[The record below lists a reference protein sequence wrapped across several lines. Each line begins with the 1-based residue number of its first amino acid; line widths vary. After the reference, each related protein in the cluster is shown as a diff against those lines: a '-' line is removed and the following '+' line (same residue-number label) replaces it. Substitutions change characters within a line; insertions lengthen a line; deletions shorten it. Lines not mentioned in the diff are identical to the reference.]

1 MTGRRPQ
8 TESPAGPTP
17 WEHAPVADERHDTAD
32 GPAAAVALVLGAGGP
47 TSAAWLAGALDG
59 LATGTGWDPRTADL
73 VVGTGAGA
81 DLAVGLRR
89 GRPTGALR
97 TEATATEVVTPAT
110 AGPPTSRRPADPV
123 LALRATLRRPP
134 RPGLILDGVR
144 PVPTTVPVGV
154 TPRHATTDA
163 DRRTD
168 DGWPEGLWL
177 CTVRLPDGRRIVF
190 GRDDHPGT
198 TTETAVRAAR
208 SDRWANTPVTI
219 GARRYVEAS
228 AWSATNAD
236 LVAGLGFDVVVVVVP
251 ATSLWWQ
258 RRQLRREVARIHGA
272 DAPVLVLE
280 QATGGHDDPTAA
292 ADAAAASVA
301 ARLRA
306 EPAWAR
312 RLRIPSNR

>member
-1 MTGRRPQ
+1 MTADRSAA
-8 TESPAGPTP
+8 ESPTVPAP
-17 WEHAPVADERHDTAD
+17 WEHAGVAGERHETSE

-59 LATGTGWDPRTADL
+59 LAIGTGWDPRTADL

-89 GRPTGALR
+89 GATTATLR
-97 TEATATEVVTPAT
+97 EEATAIGPVVPAA
-110 AGPPTSRRPADPV
+110 AGPPTSRRPADPL
-123 LALRATLRRPP
+123 LALRAALRRPP
-134 RPGLILDGVR
+134 RAGLILEGVR
-144 PVPTTVPVGV
+144 PVPTTVPIGLP
-154 TPRHATTDA
+154 PRHATTEA

-168 DGWPEGLWL
+168 APWPEGLWL
-177 CTVRLPDGRRIVF
+177 CTLRLPDGRRVVF

-198 TTETAVRAAR
+198 STDTAVRAAC
-208 SDRWANTPVTI
+208 SDRWANVPVTI
-219 GARRYVEAS
+219 GARRYVDAS

-251 ATSLWWQ
+251 ATTAWWQ
-258 RRQLRREVARIHGA
+258 RRQLRAEVGRIHRA

-312 RLRIPSNR
+312 RLRMPSNR